1 MGRRYDPKRLGVD
14 GEQVAADWYVDRG
27 YTVVDRNWR
36 CSDGEIDL
44 VLARGRTVVFCEV
57 KTRTSDR
64 YGSPFD
70 AVGPDKQRRV
80 RRLAGRWLREA
91 APFRPDDVRFD
102 VAGVMSRRVDVI
114 EGAF

>member
-1 MGRRYDPKRLGVD
+1 MRRRYDPKRLGVD